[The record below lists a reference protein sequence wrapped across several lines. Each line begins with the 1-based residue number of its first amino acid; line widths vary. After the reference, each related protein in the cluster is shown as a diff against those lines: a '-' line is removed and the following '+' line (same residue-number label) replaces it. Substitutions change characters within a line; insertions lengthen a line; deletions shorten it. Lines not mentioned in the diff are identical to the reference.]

1 MDLFTNSTGAY
12 EVADCWDEE
21 YIAKHKNGNMQC
33 AGVTGSGVA
42 YRVCAQ
48 RAYERSD
55 KQMLPKLASLG
66 FRGLHYI
73 DVQGIIPAQVC
84 HDPRHP
90 LNRAQWVEWAK
101 KIMRLSRETFGGYS
115 SEGGYDCYASELDYA
130 LYNAFHILDQ
140 QPFLCDEKIPLWQLV
155 YHGIILSN
163 PSAETVN
170 DPVKGW
176 REHLLSVEYGSR
188 PVMYYYSKFCTDQE
202 YNWMGDID
210 LVCPTDEAM
219 EQSVELVKSSYDE
232 YRKRSYLQTQFMQE
246 HTILSKDVRCVRY
259 EDRSEIIVNYGENS
273 FLYNG
278 TEVAPHSYVL
288 IKGEL

>member
-1 MDLFTNSTGAY
+1 
-12 EVADCWDEE
+12 
-21 YIAKHKNGNMQC
+21 
-33 AGVTGSGVA
+33 
-42 YRVCAQ
+42 
-48 RAYERSD
+48 
-55 KQMLPKLASLG
+55 MLPKLASLG

-176 REHLLSVEYGSR
+176 RATSAERGIWQQTCDVLLTRSSVRIRSTTGWVY
-188 PVMYYYSKFCTDQE
+188 
-202 YNWMGDID
+202 D